1 MGTDPSTSTG
11 GEMATSST
19 PTAGDR
25 PAAPS
30 PVSDRL
36 RRLPLHQRLLARPA
50 TGAAL
55 IAVFVWIVFAV
66 IDLANGGTSP
76 FLQPDG
82 TLNYLDVAAQVGII
96 GTSVALLM
104 IGGEFDLSI
113 GALVGF
119 AGIAIGILS
128 TEAGLPLWLS
138 ILLAIALTTL
148 LGAVNG
154 WLVVRTNL
162 PSFIVTL
169 ATLFIIRGATQALTA
184 QITNITFIPIDRA
197 VVAADPIAW
206 LFNWSV
212 PIVERAEIKASMFWW
227 ILLTAAGAYLFART
241 RFGNW
246 IAGVGG
252 SNAAARNLGVPVARV
267 KIALFAMTGFS
278 AAILGTVQSMTF
290 FSADVLRGRGME
302 LDAIATSVIGGTL
315 LTGGYGSVVGA
326 AIGALALGMAR
337 IGIVFASINADW
349 YFVAIGTLLLVAV
362 VLNKWIRRRFAGLA

>member
-1 MGTDPSTSTG
+1 
-11 GEMATSST
+11 MATTT
-19 PTAGDR
+19 PTADGGKTT
-25 PAAPS
+25 PS
-30 PVSDRL
+30 PVSERL
-36 RRLPLHQRLLARPA
+36 RRLPLYQRVLGRPA
-50 TGAAL
+50 AGAAL
-55 IAVFVWIVFAV
+55 IATFVWVVFAV
-66 IDLANGGTSP
+66 IDATNGGNLT
-76 FLQPDG
+76 FLTLNG
-82 TLNYLDVAAQVGII
+82 TFNYLDVAAQVGIVA
-96 GTSVALLM
+96 TSVALLM
-104 IGGEFDLSI
+104 IAGEFDLSI

-119 AGIAIGILS
+119 AGIVIGIFA

-138 ILLAIALTTL
+138 IILAIALTTV

-154 WLVVRTNL
+154 WIVVRTNL

-184 QITNITFIPIDRA
+184 LITNITFIPIDRA

-212 PIVERAEIKASMFWW
+212 PVVERAEIKASMFWW
-227 ILLTAAGAYLFART
+227 VVLAAVGAYLYGRT

-252 SNAAARNLGVPVARV
+252 SNAAARNLGVPVGRV

-290 FSADVLRGRGME
+290 FSADVLRGRGIE
-302 LDAIATSVIGGTL
+302 LDAIATSVIGGSL
-315 LTGGYGSVVGA
+315 LAGGYGSVVGA

-337 IGIVFASINADW
+337 LGIVFANINADW